1 MLVGPEMAE
10 DSHPVRLIIGVGSV
24 VGVPVLL
31 TTDRVIIGTSS
42 ALSVTTPG
50 SCTAGRGGER
60 TFALQRVV
68 RC

>member
-1 MLVGPEMAE
+1 MLVGPETAE
-10 DSHPVRLIIGVGSV
+10 DSHPVRLIEVVGSI

-31 TTDRVIIGTSS
+31 TTDLVIVDTSS
-42 ALSVTTPG
+42 ALSVIAP
-50 SCTAGRGGER
+50 GGER